1 MSELRLQVKKLF
13 DGKAF
18 VEDKV
23 LTLNAGKLVAIDS
36 DTARADIRLDGLLV
50 PGFVDLQVN
59 GGGGVLFNAEPTFE
73 GVKTMLAAHAKFGTT
88 AMLPT
93 VITDKVEVMAQAAE
107 AVAGLL
113 KAGQPGLVG
122 IHFEGPHLSAAK
134 KGAHSQGFIRE
145 MSPAEWQIY
154 QRKDLGQII
163 VTLAPETVAVEDIRT
178 LVSLG
183 VKVCLGHSNADYQ
196 CVKQALLAG
205 ADGFTHLYNA
215 MSPLQGREPGMVGAA
230 LFHDEASCGIIADG
244 FHLDDVCG
252 QLALKVKPRDKV
264 FLVTDAMQ
272 HVGCEQKEFNFF
284 DRKIT
289 LTNGKLTS
297 TTGELA
303 GSALDMAT
311 AVKNAHLKMQL
322 PLERALQMASLNPAG
337 YINQGQL
344 GRIRVGAAADFV
356 ELTEDFKV
364 LSTWI
369 AGHRV
374 FTA

>member
-13 DGKAF
+13 DGGAF

-23 LTLNAGKLVAIDS
+23 LTLSGGKLVAIDNDS
-36 DTARADIRLDGLLV
+36 ARADIRLDGLLV

-59 GGGGVLFNAEPTFE
+59 GGGGVLFNANPTFE

-107 AVAGLL
+107 TVACLL
-113 KAGQPGLVG
+113 KEGEPGLIG

-145 MSPAEWQIY
+145 ISPAEWQIY

-163 VTLAPETVAVEDIRT
+163 VTLAPEAVAVEDIRT
-178 LVSLG
+178 LVALG
-183 VKVCLGHSNADYQ
+183 IKVCLGHSNADYQ

-252 QLALKVKPRDKV
+252 QLALKVKPQDKV

-289 LTNGKLTS
+289 LTDGKLTS

-311 AVKNAHLKMQL
+311 AVKNAHLKMLL
-322 PLERALQMASLNPAG
+322 PLERALQMASLNPAS

-369 AGHRV
+369 AGHRI

>member
-1 MSELRLQVKKLF
+1 MSELRLHAKKCF
-13 DGKAF
+13 DGEAYLD
-18 VEDKV
+18 DKV
-23 LTLNAGKLVAIDS
+23 LTLSDGKLVAIDG
-36 DTARADIRLDGLLV
+36 DTARADICLDGLLV

-59 GGGGVLFNAEPTFE
+59 GGGGELFNANPSPD
-73 GVKTMLAAHAKFGTT
+73 GVKTMLAAHAQFGTT

-107 AVAGLL
+107 TVARLL
-113 KAGQPGLVG
+113 TAGTPGLVG

-145 MSPAEWQIY
+145 ISPAEWQIY
-154 QRKDLGQII
+154 RRKDLGQII
-163 VTLAPETVAVEDIRT
+163 LTLAPETVAAEDIRT

-183 VKVCLGHSNADYQ
+183 IKVCLGHSNAGYQ
-196 CVKQALLAG
+196 CVKLALAAG

-244 FHLDDVCG
+244 FHLDDICG
-252 QLALKVKPRDKV
+252 QLALKIKPNDKV

-272 HVGCEQKEFNFF
+272 HVGCQQKEFNFF

-289 LTNGKLTS
+289 LTGGKLTS
-297 TTGELA
+297 STGELA

-322 PLERALQMASLNPAG
+322 PLERALNMASLNPAR
-337 YINQGQL
+337 YINQAQL
-344 GRIRVGAAADFV
+344 GRIKVGAAADFV
-356 ELTEDFKV
+356 ALTPDFKV

-369 AGHRV
+369 AGQQV
-374 FTA
+374 FSA

>member
-1 MSELRLQVKKLF
+1 MSELRLHSEKLF
-13 DGKAF
+13 DGEAYL
-18 VEDKV
+18 EDKV
-23 LTLNAGKLVAIDS
+23 LTVCDGKLVAIDS

-59 GGGGVLFNAEPTFE
+59 GGGGVLFNAEPTPD
-73 GVKTMLAAHAKFGTT
+73 GVKTMLIAHAQFGTT

-93 VITDKVEVMAQAAE
+93 VITDKVEVMAQAAD
-107 AVAGLL
+107 AVAQLL
-113 KAGQPGLVG
+113 KAGTPGLAG

-145 MSPAEWQIY
+145 ISEAEWQIY
-154 QRKDLGQII
+154 RRKDLGQII
-163 VTLAPETVAVEDIRT
+163 VTLAPETVSAGDIHT

-183 VKVCLGHSNADYQ
+183 VKVCLGHSNADYL
-196 CVKQALLAG
+196 CVRQALLAG

-252 QLALKVKPRDKV
+252 RLALKVKPRDKV

-272 HVGCEQKEFNFF
+272 HVGCQQKEFAFF

-289 LTNGKLTS
+289 LTGGRLTS

-311 AVKNAHLKMQL
+311 AVKNAHLKLQV
-322 PLERALQMASLNPAG
+322 PLDQALNMASLNPAR
-337 YINQGQL
+337 YINQAQR
-344 GRIRVGAAADFV
+344 GRIRVGDRADFA
-356 ELTEDFKV
+356 ELSPDFKV

-374 FTA
+374 FAA